1 MESIPTASGIGP
13 FFRYYIMLLAEAR
26 MKFGKFLRHLPSC
39 SRRWQR
45 NEPGVGL
52 FVPELYRFRDFVLR
66 LDSNNESDAIKSLA
80 TAVDVAKQQKATF
93 SRELK
98 AAIDLAKAAGASGQ
112 QERGLQPLRD
122 VCTNSRRG
130 STLRS
135 SRKLNG
141 FWPDAD

>member
-1 MESIPTASGIGP
+1 M
-13 FFRYYIMLLAEAR
+13 
-26 MKFGKFLRHLPSC
+26 
-39 SRRWQR
+39 

-52 FVPELYRFRDFVLR
+52 FVPELYRLQGLCLLR

-93 SRELK
+93 FELK

-122 VCTNSRRG
+122 VCTN
-130 STLRS
+130 LPE
-135 SRKLNG
+135 G
-141 FWPDAD
+141 FDAPQFAEAKRLLA